1 MKNRPMLN
9 KPYTDKQRMDFIV
22 EYNHKKGLKIE
33 ETSSCLYALEGCE
46 ILENG
51 IPAINPTYFI
61 EQEKMEKEEQ
71 KVSILA
77 QLDELDKKR
86 IRAVCEPSMKT
97 ETQSWLEYYNEQI
110 SLLRQELSEL

>member
-1 MKNRPMLN
+1 MENEIMLN

-33 ETSSCLYALEGCE
+33 ETSSCLYALEDCK

-51 IPAINPTYFI
+51 VPAINPIYYT
-61 EQEKMEKEEQ
+61 EQEKMQKEEQ
-71 KVSILA
+71 KLNILF

-86 IRAVCEPSMKT
+86 IRAVCEPSMRT

-110 SLLRQELSEL
+110 FQLRKELSEL